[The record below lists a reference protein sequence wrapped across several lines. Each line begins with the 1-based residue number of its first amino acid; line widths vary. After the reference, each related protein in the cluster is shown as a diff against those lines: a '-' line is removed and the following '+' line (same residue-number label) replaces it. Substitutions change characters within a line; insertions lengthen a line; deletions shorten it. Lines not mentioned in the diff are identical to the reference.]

1 MSRRRYTY
9 SVIRYTHDPIAGES
23 MNVGVLLYSPEAS
36 FVDVQ
41 LLFQYQRLSD
51 AFAGFDGD
59 GYRRSLRA
67 FIEALAGL
75 RDELFSS
82 LVRPSAV
89 PADAKTVVERIWPD
103 RQLSLVA
110 GPPMTGASDDF
121 PATLAQLF
129 DRFVL
134 SQYHRGRDERRS
146 DDEVWQSFRERLQG
160 TVVPSALT
168 PVKIQT
174 NNLSAEFLGFRNER
188 WHFFQPI
195 SLDFIRETSI
205 KRKAKEFIGEF
216 VELADNADVLT
227 GKIYLLLGSPTHP
240 EFREAYESAKQ
251 MLRKIPV
258 DHRMIE
264 ESEAEAFAIEMDE
277 YVRKHVAIA

>member
-9 SVIRYTHDPIAGES
+9 TVIRYTHDPVAGES

-67 FIEALAGL
+67 FMEALTSM
-75 RDELFSS
+75 RDRLFSS
-82 LVRPSAV
+82 LVSASEI
-89 PADAKTVVERIWPD
+89 PPNAQNVVERIWPD
-103 RQLSLVA
+103 RQLSFVA
-110 GPPMTGASDDF
+110 APPMTGASDDF
-121 PATLAQLF
+121 PATLAQLY

-134 SQYHRGRDERRS
+134 SQYTRARDERRS
-146 DDEVWQSFRERLQG
+146 DDEVWQSFRVRLQG
-160 TVVPSALT
+160 TVVPGALT

-174 NNLSAEFLGFRNER
+174 NNLSVDFLGFKNER
-188 WHFFQPI
+188 WHLFQPI
-195 SLDFIRETSI
+195 SLDYVREASI

-216 VELADNADVLT
+216 VELADNADVLR

-240 EFREAYESAKQ
+240 EFRDAYESAKQ

-258 DHRMIE
+258 DHQMIE
-264 ESEAEAFAIEMDE
+264 ESQAEAFAIEMDE
-277 YVRKHVAIA
+277 YVRKHLAMA

>member
-1 MSRRRYTY
+1 
-9 SVIRYTHDPIAGES
+9 

-41 LLFQYQRLSD
+41 FLFQYQRLSD

-67 FIEALAGL
+67 FIEALAAMHD
-75 RDELFSS
+75 RLFSS
-82 LVRPSAV
+82 LIRTSEMP
-89 PADAKTVVERIWPD
+89 PDAKAVIERIWPD

-134 SQYHRGRDERRS
+134 SQYHRARDERRS
-146 DDEVWQSFRERLQG
+146 DDEVWQVFRERLKG
-160 TVVPSALT
+160 TLVPSALT

-174 NNLSAEFLGFRNER
+174 NNLSVDFLGFKNER
-188 WHFFQPI
+188 WHLFQPI
-195 SLDFIRETSI
+195 SLDFVREASI

-216 VELADNADVLT
+216 VELADNVDVLT

-240 EFREAYESAKQ
+240 AFQEAYESAKQ

-258 DHRMIE
+258 DHQMIE
-264 ESEAEAFAIEMDE
+264 ESQAEAFAIEMDE
-277 YVRKHVAIA
+277 YVRKHVTSAGTAAG